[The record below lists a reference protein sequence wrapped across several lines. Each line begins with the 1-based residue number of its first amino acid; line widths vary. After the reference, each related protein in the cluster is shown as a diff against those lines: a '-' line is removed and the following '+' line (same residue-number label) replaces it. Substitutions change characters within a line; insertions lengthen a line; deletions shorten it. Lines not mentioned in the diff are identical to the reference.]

1 MKSDLPWQ
9 IGGLRQQA
17 LEAAREAAHRRGMA
31 VGEWLDGVIFNSAM
45 PQQVVQPRP
54 SARPQSDPRA
64 KDAGEYFRAPG
75 CRDPAA
81 DKLRDD
87 VAAIGLMLRKALPR
101 RTALENE
108 VRRLADRLDST
119 RHASHDDPALARI
132 ERGLADMRAALR
144 SPLPVE
150 ALRGVAQ
157 ALHHLS
163 QRIDRIGG
171 GVQDAVT
178 VRQLDG
184 AIAAMRD
191 LLAHVA
197 LSNAPAKLSEDLRS
211 LAERM
216 VRLDELLA
224 KLAEKLDASDARRDH
239 LEAIEHGL
247 ARLHLECQRISK
259 LAPAPAPASPSTA
272 EIDALSRDIADL
284 RQSEQQTR
292 DSLEMVHRTLDRL
305 ADRLIMSETDIERKS
320 GPPETAAVAADAPCS
335 PAVAP
340 IGPSSGTT
348 EHPVGPALEE
358 AAADSTVPTSKPT
371 AHATTEHD
379 SVGPSLAVDHP
390 LEPDF
395 GTAGGRSPGQPL
407 DRNFGSEAL
416 DAARPST
423 NPDCGGK
430 SDFIAAARRAVQA
443 AGQQVIDKNRASP
456 PPEFAP
462 ADAKPAGRIGKVA
475 TLIGVMTGVLAVLG
489 GLQFARFLRSS
500 SDEAKASAFG
510 QTAVAAS
517 PAPPAAGDTGPS
529 PAHPSGPIRRQPV
542 GAHTIDGTAI
552 AKDGAAADERPPD
565 ASRR

>member
-17 LEAAREAAHRRGMA
+17 LEAAREAAHRRGVA
-31 VGEWLDGVIFNSAM
+31 VGEWLDGVILDSALQ
-45 PQQVVQPRP
+45 QQVVQPRP
-54 SARPQSDPRA
+54 SGRPQSDPRA
-64 KDAGEYFRAPG
+64 KDADDDLRAPG

-81 DKLRDD
+81 DKLRDEI
-87 VAAIGLMLRKALPR
+87 AAIGLMLRKALPPR
-101 RTALENE
+101 AALENE

-171 GVQDAVT
+171 SVQDAVT

-191 LLAHVA
+191 LLAHLA
-197 LSNAPAKLSEDLRS
+197 SSNAPAKLSEDLRS

-216 VRLDELLA
+216 VRLEELLA

-259 LAPAPAPASPSTA
+259 LAPAPASPPMA
-272 EIDALSRDIADL
+272 EIDVLSRDIADL
-284 RQSEQQTR
+284 RQSEKQTR
-292 DSLEMVHRTLDRL
+292 DSLQMVDRTLGRLVDRL
-305 ADRLIMSETDIERKS
+305 TMTETDIGRKS

-335 PAVAP
+335 PAAAP
-340 IGPSSGTT
+340 IGPSRGTT
-348 EHPVGPALEE
+348 DHPVGPASEE
-358 AAADSTVPTSKPT
+358 APADATAPTSKP
-371 AHATTEHD
+371 AAQPATEHD
-379 SVGPSLAVDHP
+379 SIGPSLAVDHP
-390 LEPDF
+390 LEPGF
-395 GTAGGRSPGQPL
+395 GAAGGRSPGQPL
-407 DRNFGSEAL
+407 DRSFGSEAAF
-416 DAARPST
+416 DAVRPST
-423 NPDCGGK
+423 SPDCGGK

-443 AGQQVIDKNRASP
+443 AGQQVIEKNRASP
-456 PPEFAP
+456 PPELAP
-462 ADAKPAGRIGKVA
+462 ADARPGGRIGKVG

-489 GLQFARFLRSS
+489 GLQVARFLRNS
-500 SDEAKASAFG
+500 SDEAKA
-510 QTAVAAS
+510 TALGRTVVAAS
-517 PAPPAAGDTGPS
+517 PAAPAAADTGPS
-529 PAHPSGPIRRQPV
+529 PAHPSAPIRRQAG
-542 GAHTIDGTAI
+542 GAHAIDGTAI
-552 AKDGAAADERPPD
+552 ATDGAPSHQRPPD